1 VPEPEP
7 AVRLLAGAW
16 ADERQPPERAGAE
29 AGWHQPVHVR
39 DPLEARRRLAAQVTA
54 GADVIVAPAYW
65 TARDVLARYGEAR
78 RAAAWTMAAVA
89 LAREAIEA
97 GERAD
102 VAVAGPITPL
112 VAASASAHAE
122 ILAEAGVDVL
132 LVEQME
138 SVAGA
143 RATTTATAAVGLP
156 VWSGAALTD
165 DGTRLVSGEPLG
177 EWLEAMEPLEPSL
190 LLLYGD
196 AGAVR
201 AGLVEIAHLTRRPAG
216 AVLLGA
222 PSADEASGLLDM
234 GASVIGLAAGA
245 TGDALQPRRAT
256 IDAHLE
262 RTVAAAAARREQLQA
277 WVKRAA
283 AWAPGGHALWL
294 GQASDGDL
302 PAGFQWSVV
311 PRSGLHALPI
321 EHYRLVI
328 DDGSGGVS
336 FLSSAL
342 ARVVEVGGLV
352 LVARLDDNVR
362 AGLRLID
369 RAADD
374 GPAILRRE

>member
-1 VPEPEP
+1 VPELEP
-7 AVRLLAGAW
+7 PVRLLAGAW
-16 ADERQPPERAGAE
+16 ADERRPPERAGAE
-29 AGWHQPVHVR
+29 AGWHQPLHIR
-39 DPLEARRRLAAQVTA
+39 HPLETRRRLTEQVTA

-112 VAASASAHAE
+112 VAASASTHAE

-138 SVAGA
+138 SVAAA
-143 RATTTATAAVGLP
+143 RATTAAAASVGLP
-156 VWSGAALTD
+156 VWSGAALAPG
-165 DGTRLVSGEPLG
+165 GTWLVSGEPLG

-196 AGAVR
+196 TGAVR
-201 AGLVEIAHLTRRPAG
+201 AGLVELAHLTRRPTG
-216 AVLLGA
+216 AVLLGT
-222 PSADEASGLLDM
+222 PSADGAGGLLDM
-234 GASVIGLAAGA
+234 GASVIGLASGA
-245 TGDALQPRRAT
+245 TTDVLQPLRTT
-256 IDAHLE
+256 IDKAVDE
-262 RTVAAAAARREQLQA
+262 RVAATQAREAEWRA
-277 WVKRAA
+277 WVERAA
-283 AWAPGGHALWL
+283 TWAPGGHALWV
-294 GQASDGDL
+294 GQASEGDL
-302 PAGFQWSVV
+302 PTGFQWSVV
-311 PRSGLHALPI
+311 PRSELHALPV

-328 DDGSGGVS
+328 DDGSGDGSVGR
-336 FLSSAL
+336 SAL

-352 LVARLDDNVR
+352 LVARLGDDVR
-362 AGLRLID
+362 VGLRLID
-369 RAADD
+369 RAGND

>member
-7 AVRLLAGAW
+7 PVRLLAGAW
-16 ADERQPPERAGAE
+16 ADERQPPERAGGE
-29 AGWHQPVHVR
+29 AGWHQPAHVR
-39 DPLEARRRLAAQVTA
+39 DPLEARRQLAEQVTA

-78 RAAAWTMAAVA
+78 RATAWTMVAVT

-102 VAVAGPITPL
+102 VAIAGPITPL
-112 VAASASAHAE
+112 VAANASAHAE
-122 ILAEAGVDVL
+122 ILAEAGVDLL

-138 SVAGA
+138 SVAAA
-143 RATTTATAAVGLP
+143 RATTTATASVGLP

-190 LLLYGD
+190 LLPYGD

-201 AGLVEIAHLTRRPAG
+201 EGLVEIAHLTRRPAG
-216 AVLLGA
+216 AVLLAA
-222 PSADEASGLLDM
+222 PSADEAGGLLDM
-234 GASVIGLAAGA
+234 GASVIGLASGA
-245 TGDALQPRRAT
+245 TTDVLQPLRTT
-256 IDAHLE
+256 IDKAVDE
-262 RTVAAAAARREQLQA
+262 RVAATQAREAEWRA
-277 WVKRAA
+277 WVERAA
-283 AWAPGGHALWL
+283 TWAPGGHALWV
-294 GQASDGDL
+294 GQASEGDL
-302 PAGFQWSVV
+302 PTGFQWSVV
-311 PRSGLHALPI
+311 PRSELHALPV

-328 DDGSGGVS
+328 DDGSGDGSVGR
-336 FLSSAL
+336 SAL

-352 LVARLDDNVR
+352 LVARLGDDVR
-362 AGLRLID
+362 VGLRLID
-369 RAADD
+369 RAGND

>member
-7 AVRLLAGAW
+7 PVRLLAGAW
-16 ADERQPPERAGAE
+16 ADERQPPERAGGE
-29 AGWHQPVHVR
+29 VGWHQPAHVR
-39 DPLEARRRLAAQVTA
+39 DPLEARRRLAEQVAA

-89 LAREAIEA
+89 VAREAIEA
-97 GERAD
+97 GERANI
-102 VAVAGPITPL
+102 AVAGPITPL
-112 VAASASAHAE
+112 VAASASTHAE

-138 SVAGA
+138 SVAAA
-143 RATTTATAAVGLP
+143 RATTAATASVGLP
-156 VWSGAALTD
+156 VWSGAALAPG
-165 DGTRLVSGEPLG
+165 GTWLVSGEPLG

-196 AGAVR
+196 ADAVR

-216 AVLLGA
+216 AVLLGV

-234 GASVIGLAAGA
+234 GASVIGLAADA
-245 TGDALQPRRAT
+245 TGDALQPLRAT

-262 RTVAAAAARREQLQA
+262 RSAAAAAARRDQLQA
-277 WVKRAA
+277 WVERAA

-294 GQASDGDL
+294 GQASEGDL

-311 PRSGLHALPI
+311 PRSELHALPLA
-321 EHYRLVI
+321 HYRLVI
-328 DDGSGGVS
+328 DDGSGHGSVRP
-336 FLSSAL
+336 SAL
-342 ARVVEVGGLV
+342 ARVVEVGGLA
-352 LVARLDDNVR
+352 LVARLDDDVR
-362 AGLRLID
+362 AGLQLID
-369 RAADD
+369 RAGDD